1 MTFSASRPIV
11 VFGCGGHGRV
21 IADILG
27 SGGVD
32 VAGFLD
38 DNPPGPI
45 VDGVPVIG
53 DHGRLSE
60 PEFLA
65 QHAIIIGV
73 GETELRRRL
82 ALEVLGHGGILAVAV
97 HPRATIGGQ
106 VSLGAG
112 TVVMAGAVI
121 NIGCRIG
128 RFAVVN
134 TGVNVDHDCI
144 LNDGVHI
151 SPGCHLAGA
160 VICDIDACV
169 GTGAAVIPGVRI
181 GARAIIGAGATVI
194 TDVPPDVIAVGC
206 PARVKKQLAPLSE
219 SGRR

>member
-1 MTFSASRPIV
+1 MRSFSASRPIV

-27 SGGVD
+27 CKRAH

-53 DHGRLSE
+53 DHHSLVE
-60 PEFLA
+60 PDFLA
-65 QHAIIIGV
+65 KYAIIIGV
-73 GETELRRRL
+73 GESALRRHL
-82 ALEVLGHGGILAVAV
+82 ALQVLYNGGSLAIAV
-97 HPRATIGGQ
+97 HPRATIARR

-121 NIGCRIG
+121 NTGSRVG

-134 TGVNVDHDCI
+134 TGATVDHDCV
-144 LNDGVHI
+144 LEDGVHI
-151 SPGCHLAGA
+151 SPGCHLSGA
-160 VICDIDACV
+160 VVCDVDVFV
-169 GTGAAVIPGVRI
+169 GTGAAVIPRVRI
-181 GARAIIGAGATVI
+181 GARAVIGAGATVI
-194 TDVPPDVIAVGC
+194 ADVPPEVLATGC
-206 PARVKKQLAPLSE
+206 PARVKKRLAIS
-219 SGRR
+219 